1 VLLLDRCLVG
11 GAISWETLAARVEP
25 TRMGEVGSA
34 GDRRLVAE
42 LGDRPPARPLLL
54 VLGSSRG
61 EAAFHPE
68 WLPEEERPA
77 GSVARFAHPGLR
89 PFELRSLVEALLPL
103 EPDAAVFLLSEF
115 ETHYPLELRPEL
127 SSGSLAAVADLLRA
141 GGPRFA
147 WEERVGLARLTL
159 AGLLRGYRDRA
170 ILGAAG
176 LERLRRFPL
185 DARLAAPEKALD
197 WLLAPAERR
206 PVPPA
211 LRQQVEAAAARFLP
225 PESAIAVAVEMRQLR
240 ALSRGAHQRIQE
252 LLLRRAAERLLAAGS
267 AVVLF
272 ETPLFPGAA
281 PLADPSFRGDFLAFA
296 RSLAREP
303 GVRFVPLE
311 EEPRYQPGDFKDL
324 THLAEAGARK
334 LTRAALAA
342 AREALAE
349 RASRRTTPA
358 AGGV

>member
-1 VLLLDRCLVG
+1 MLLLDRCVVG
-11 GAISWETLAARVEP
+11 GALSWEALAARVEP

-34 GDRRLVAE
+34 EDRRLLAE
-42 LGDRPPARPLLL
+42 LAARPPARPRVA

-68 WLPEEERPA
+68 WLPETELPP
-77 GSVARFAHPGLR
+77 GSVLRFVHPGLR

-115 ETHYPLELRPEL
+115 ETHTPLELRPEL

-141 GGPRFA
+141 GGARFA
-147 WEERVGLARLTL
+147 WQERVGLARLAL

-185 DARLAAPEKALD
+185 DARLAPPEASLD

-211 LRQQVEAAAARFLP
+211 LQRRVEAAAARFLP
-225 PESAIAVAVEMRQLR
+225 AGSAFAVAVEMRQLR
-240 ALSRGAHQRIQE
+240 ALSRGPHQRIQE
-252 LLLRRAAERLLAAGS
+252 ALLQWAVERLLAAGS

-272 ETPLFPGAA
+272 EAPLFPGAA
-281 PLADPSFRGDFLAFA
+281 PLRDPTFRDDFLAFA
-296 RSLAREP
+296 RSLEREP

-311 EEPRYQPGDFKDL
+311 AGPRYEPGEFSDL
-324 THLAEAGARK
+324 THLARPGAEK
-334 LTRAALAA
+334 LTRALLGAV
-342 AREALAE
+342 REALAE
-349 RASRRTTPA
+349 RVERRA
-358 AGGV
+358 ALGVEDP